1 MQYTT
6 NYNLITVEGTD
17 VVNPLVQMNPNFT
30 DIDAAMFANKQATIG
45 SASEIVSGTVHAITR
60 ANPDSNYFRYTATGN
75 WTAGDSM
82 SVDGVTVSVYLTDGT
97 TPGTGSYVINS
108 EVFGM
113 ISGSRVTLFLASSPV
128 TSLPAAQI
136 TFDPTGTNLDPSD
149 TDVDKAIKDID
160 NLISALQPDT
170 FEVTADGIK
179 TYEQILNGIYA
190 LIDATKVTVDT
201 SLKVVSSTITINC
214 NLAALRTGNDYK
226 FSSTMI
232 DGSPLEVYTRSF
244 VCKPSGSQYIAI
256 HGSTVADVSTVA
268 APAGDK
274 FIIKY

>member
-97 TPGTGSYVINS
+97 TPGTGAYIINS

-113 ISGSRVTLFLASSPV
+113 ISGSRVTLFLATSPV

-201 SLKVVSSTITINC
+201 SLEVVASTITINC
-214 NLAALRTGNDYK
+214 NLAALRTGTDYR
-226 FSSTMI
+226 FSSAMI

-244 VCKPSGSQYIAI
+244 VCKPSSSQYIAI
-256 HGSTVADVSTVA
+256 HGSTVTDVSTAV